1 MTDREKE
8 LQEKI
13 EELQEKIEELQAEL
27 KKEREAFK
35 ASTFTIRKLE
45 RENETL
51 RNENTQ
57 MKTTRPQTVFV
68 GAVLEK
74 LFFAVAVAETLNCN
88 GATAFLK
95 LLDMCELSE
104 QFKEW
109 KEARS

>member
-13 EELQEKIEELQAEL
+13 ETLQAEL
-27 KKEREAFK
+27 KKDREAFK
-35 ASTFTIRKLE
+35 VSEFTIRKLE

-51 RNENTQ
+51 RDENTK
-57 MKTTRPQTVFV
+57 MKATRPQPVFA

-74 LFFAVAVAETLNCN
+74 LFFAIAVAETLNCN

-95 LLDMCELSE
+95 LLDMCELSA

-109 KEARS
+109 KEARA